1 MRGKKE
7 FGDYQTPIEFA
18 DKVCL
23 YLKNEKKIHPTV
35 VIEPTCGIGNFLQS
49 SLVFNA
55 SKYLGIEINPDYCTQ
70 CNERFKNKN
79 VEIVN
84 SDFFR
89 FSCRSACDNDSNVL
103 VIGNPP
109 WATNGMLSSLC
120 SDNIPAKSNFKGLKG
135 IDAITG
141 ASNFD
146 ICEYMILKIVREFQ
160 NTESTIAMLC
170 KTGVAR
176 NIFAELVRTKTCFA
190 SCDLLEFDAKSIFG
204 VSASACVLIIQM
216 TSKHT
221 NPNQCSI
228 SSFANPSV
236 CKGKLKYL
244 NGQIVNDKT
253 SADYSGK
260 CCFEWR
266 QGIKHDCASVMELS
280 YEDGVLINRLGENVN
295 IENQLIY
302 PLIKSSMFKNS
313 IIHDFS
319 KRVIITQRK
328 PRENTSHLAFDAP
341 KTWEYLNRHKELFA
355 VRKSSIY
362 TDAPDFSIF
371 GVGEYSFSQ
380 YKVGLSGFY
389 KKPLF
394 CLLYSDDKKPVML
407 DDTSYFIG
415 FDEYDLAYVAML
427 ILNSEKV
434 QRFIT
439 ESAFLDSKRP
449 FTKKLLGNIS
459 FKKITDDL
467 SLSQVR
473 ETEDKLGI
481 KKTVS
486 ATMYDNF
493 ISFMDYGQTYLP
505 LEYLFG

>member
-1 MRGKKE
+1 MSGKKE

-23 YLKNEKKIHPTV
+23 YLKNEKKIHPAV

-55 SKYLGIEINPDYCTQ
+55 SKYFGIEINSDYCML
-70 CNERFKNKN
+70 CNERFQNGN
-79 VEIVN
+79 VEIIH

-89 FSCRSACDNDSNVL
+89 FSCRSVCDNDSNVL

-120 SDNIPAKSNFKGLKG
+120 SDNLPEKSNFKGLKG

-146 ICEYMILKIVREFQ
+146 ICEYIILKIVRELQ
-160 NTESTIAMLC
+160 NSESTIAMLC
-170 KTGVAR
+170 KTCVAR
-176 NIFAELVRTKTCFA
+176 NVFAELVRTKTRYA
-190 SCDLLEFDAKSIFG
+190 SCDLLEFDARRVFG
-204 VSASACVLIIQM
+204 VNASACVLIIQM
-216 TSKHT
+216 TSK
-221 NPNQCSI
+221 NVCPNLCRVF
-228 SSFANPSV
+228 SFENPSI
-236 CKGKLKYL
+236 CKNELKYI

-253 SADYSGK
+253 LADYSGK

-266 QGIKHDCASVMELS
+266 QGIKHDCAPVMELS
-280 YEDGVLINRLGENVN
+280 YVDGALINRKGEAVN
-295 IENQLIY
+295 IESQLIY
-302 PLIKSSMFKNS
+302 PLIKSSMFKKP
-313 IIHDFS
+313 IIHDFPQ
-319 KRVIITQRK
+319 RVIVTQRK
-328 PRENTSHLAFDAP
+328 PRENTNHLAFDTP
-341 KTWEYLNRHKELFA
+341 KAWEYLNSHKESFA
-355 VRKSSIY
+355 ARKSSIY
-362 TDAPDFSIF
+362 TNAPDFSIF

-467 SLSQVR
+467 SLSQVSD
-473 ETEDKLGI
+473 TEDKLGI
-481 KKTVS
+481 KKTITS
-486 ATMYDNF
+486 AMYDNF